1 MFRRQPQHSH
11 GKGEEEN
18 PYLLSFA
25 DIMAGLLGLFIL
37 ALISVMVLLD
47 KQRQTLKE
55 KTALTEQKAEELRGA
70 LKELGNT
77 ISSLGDKISGI
88 SAYESARTDLLKG
101 IQTALSQ
108 EGIVVKTTADGLR
121 IPDETLSFPKGSY
134 VIPPDKRRNA
144 ERIGEILSE
153 SLQKPEHADLLDTVF
168 IEGHTDSV
176 PNRKDMGNW
185 GLSTYRAISLW
196 NFWTDG
202 QGQLASLR
210 QQKNAVGEPL
220 FSVSGYADTR
230 AVVPPPEEALRF
242 LNLPALPPEGMA
254 LLDEPRN
261 RRIDLRF
268 TLRGSESVRSELQKE
283 VTELKRLE
291 KKIQATLEGQ

>member
-1 MFRRQPQHSH
+1 
-11 GKGEEEN
+11 
-18 PYLLSFA
+18 
-25 DIMAGLLGLFIL
+25 
-37 ALISVMVLLD
+37 
-47 KQRQTLKE
+47 
-55 KTALTEQKAEELRGA
+55 
-70 LKELGNT
+70 
-77 ISSLGDKISGI
+77 
-88 SAYESARTDLLKG
+88 
-101 IQTALSQ
+101 
-108 EGIVVKTTADGLR
+108 
-121 IPDETLSFPKGSY
+121 
-134 VIPPDKRRNA
+134 
-144 ERIGEILSE
+144 
-153 SLQKPEHADLLDTVF
+153 
-168 IEGHTDSV
+168 
-176 PNRKDMGNW
+176 MGNW

>member
-1 MFRRQPQHSH
+1 MFRRTPPQSH
-11 GKGEEEN
+11 GKGDEEN

-47 KQRQTLKE
+47 KQREVLKA
-55 KTALTEQKAEELRGA
+55 KTAITEQKAEELRGA
-70 LKELGNT
+70 LKELGYT
-77 ISSLGDKISGI
+77 ITSIGDKIAGI
-88 SAYESARTDLLKG
+88 SAYESARTNLLKG
-101 IQTALSQ
+101 IQTDLSK
-108 EGIVVKTTADGLR
+108 EGIVVKTTSDGLR

-134 VIPPDKRRNA
+134 VIPPEKRKNA
-144 ERIGEILSE
+144 ERIGEILQQ
-153 SLQKPEHADLLDTVF
+153 SLQKPENAELLDTVF

-196 NFWTDG
+196 NFWTDA
-202 QGQLASLR
+202 QGALPALR
-210 QQKNAVGEPL
+210 QEKNAQGEPL

-230 AVVPPPEEALRF
+230 AVIQPSAEAQRF
-242 LNLPALPPEGMA
+242 MTLPSLPAEGMA

-268 TLRGSESVRSELQKE
+268 TLRGSETVRSELQKE

-291 KKIQATLEGQ
+291 QKLQKTLDDR

>member
-1 MFRRQPQHSH
+1 MFRKSHTPTH

-37 ALISVMVLLD
+37 ALISVMVMLD
-47 KQRQTLKE
+47 KQRETLAK
-55 KTALTEQKAEELRGA
+55 KTAITEQTAGKLRDA
-70 LKELGNT
+70 LERLGTT
-77 ISSLGDKISGI
+77 ITSLSNMIAGI
-88 SAYESARTDLLKG
+88 SAYEAERTTLLQG
-101 IQTALSQ
+101 MQTALGA
-108 EGIVVKTTADGLR
+108 EGIVIKTTEDGLR
-121 IPDETLSFPKGSY
+121 IPDETLSFAKGSY
-134 VIPPDKRRNA
+134 VIPLEKRKNA
-144 ERIGEILSE
+144 ERIGEVLLQALS
-153 SLQKPEHADLLDTVF
+153 KPENVKLLDTIF

-196 NFWTDG
+196 NFWTDN
-202 QGQLASLR
+202 QSPLRSLR
-210 QQKNAVGEPL
+210 QRRNAHGLPL

-230 AVVPPPEEALRF
+230 TVVAPAPEALRF
-242 LNLPALPPEGMA
+242 LEMSSLPPEGMA

-268 TLRGSESVRSELQKE
+268 TLRGSETVRAELQRE
-283 VTELKRLE
+283 VVELERQRQE
-291 KKIQATLEGQ
+291 IQKTLSGK

>member
-1 MFRRQPQHSH
+1 MFRRTPSHSQ

-47 KQRQTLKE
+47 KQRETLKA
-55 KTALTEQKAEELRGA
+55 KTAITEQKAEELRGA

-77 ISSLGDKISGI
+77 ITSIGDKIAGI

-101 IQTALSQ
+101 IQTALSK
-108 EGIVVKTTADGLR
+108 EGIVVKTTSDGLR

-134 VIPPDKRRNA
+134 LIPSEKRKNA
-144 ERIGEILSE
+144 ERIGEILQQA
-153 SLQKPEHADLLDTVF
+153 LQKPENAELLDTVF

-196 NFWTDG
+196 NFWTDP
-202 QGQLASLR
+202 QGTQPLLR
-210 QQKNAVGEPL
+210 QQKNAQGEPL

-230 AVVPPPEEALRF
+230 AVVPPPAEAQPF
-242 LNLPALPPEGMA
+242 LALPTMPPEGMA

-261 RRIDLRF
+261 RRIDIRF
-268 TLRGSESVRSELQKE
+268 TLRGSETVRSELQKE
-283 VTELKRLE
+283 VRELKRLE
-291 KKIQATLEGQ
+291 LKLQKTLNDQ